1 MKDENGDDSLKDTLQ
16 MALDND
22 KNLRSYGLRVDVV
35 EGNARLH
42 GIVDTLSE
50 KDRAERIARSIE
62 GIKRVDS
69 AISISTDGKITDSEV
84 EFEVIMLRT
93 PH

>member
-35 EGNARLH
+35 EG
-42 GIVDTLSE
+42 
-50 KDRAERIARSIE
+50 KRST
-62 GIKRVDS
+62 S
-69 AISISTDGKITDSEV
+69 WNC
-84 EFEVIMLRT
+84 
-93 PH
+93 